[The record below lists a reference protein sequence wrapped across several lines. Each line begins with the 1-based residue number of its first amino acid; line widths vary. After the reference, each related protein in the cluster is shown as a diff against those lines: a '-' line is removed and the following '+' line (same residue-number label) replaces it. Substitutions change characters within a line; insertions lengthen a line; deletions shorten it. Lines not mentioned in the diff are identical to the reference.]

1 MQKCPKCGQNNPD
14 DLSRCIKCKTSLR
27 RPSSTAKTPVKE
39 RLKYI
44 VVMAAALIIMGI
56 TFALSEVF
64 PKLNGITVVRYLM
77 TSILVIAGIFFALG
91 ALQFFNSRKG

>member
-1 MQKCPKCGQNNPD
+1 
-14 DLSRCIKCKTSLR
+14 
-27 RPSSTAKTPVKE
+27 
-39 RLKYI
+39 
-44 VVMAAALIIMGI
+44 MAAALIIMGI